1 MSKKRI
7 LSALSVI
14 ALALLLTG
22 CSASADLITLD
33 TTFKDVMNE
42 GFFSALIVYPLSQA
56 INWLSARTGIFMA
69 IALVTI
75 IINLIV
81 LLFTFR
87 SSVAMQKMQ
96 EIQPELQKVQ
106 AKYEGRTDEASQQR
120 MAMEMQQIYNKYNV
134 NPIGAL
140 LTTFIQ
146 FPLLIGM
153 YNAVRKSEA
162 VANGRFMNVS
172 LSITPREAIGQKA
185 WICLVIFA
193 LMVICQFISVK
204 VPQWVAE
211 YRGRQEADRHHK
223 VYKKP
228 ENQNVM
234 MTYGML
240 GMVAIAMFSIPT
252 AVSLYY
258 CISSIV
264 NILKTLAIDK
274 MTHKESN

>member
-7 LSALSVI
+7 LSVLSVV
-14 ALALLLTG
+14 ALAFILTG
-22 CSASADLITLD
+22 CSASAELITLD
-33 TTFKDVMNE
+33 TSFKDVMND
-42 GFFSALIVYPLSQA
+42 GFFTALIVYPLSQA
-56 INWLSARTGIFMA
+56 INWISSKTGIFLA
-69 IALVTI
+69 ISLVTI
-75 IINLIV
+75 IINVIV

-120 MAMEMQQIYNKYNV
+120 MAMKMQQIYNKYNV

-162 VANGRFMNVS
+162 VSNAKFMNVS
-172 LSITPREAIGQKA
+172 LSLTPRESIGQKA
-185 WICLVIFA
+185 WICLIIFI
-193 LMVICQFISVK
+193 LMVICQFISIK
-204 VPQWVAE
+204 IPQWLAE

-223 VYKKP
+223 TYKKP
-228 ENQNVM
+228 ESQNMM

-274 MTHKESN
+274 MTHKEND

>member
-1 MSKKRI
+1 MSKKRL
-7 LSALSVI
+7 LSVLSVI
-14 ALALLLTG
+14 ALAFFLTG
-22 CSASADLITLD
+22 CSASAELITLD
-33 TTFKDVMNE
+33 TTFKDVMND
-42 GFFSALIVYPLSQA
+42 GFFTALIVYPLSQA
-56 INWLSARTGIFMA
+56 INWLEARTGIFLA
-69 IALVTI
+69 ITLVTI
-75 IINLIV
+75 IINVIV

-120 MAMEMQQIYNKYNV
+120 MTMEMQQIYNKYNV

-162 VANGRFMNVS
+162 VANAKFMNVS
-172 LSITPREAIGQKA
+172 LSMTPRESIGQKA
-185 WICLVIFA
+185 WICLVIFV
-193 LMVICQFISVK
+193 LMVICQFISIK
-204 VPQWVAE
+204 VPQWLAE

-252 AVSLYY
+252 AVALYY

-264 NILKTLAIDK
+264 NILKTVAIDK
-274 MTHKESN
+274 MTHKETD

>member
-7 LSALSVI
+7 LSVLSVV
-14 ALALLLTG
+14 ALAFILTG
-22 CSASADLITLD
+22 CSASAELITLD
-33 TTFKDVMNE
+33 TSFKDVMND
-42 GFFSALIVYPLSQA
+42 GFFTALIVYPLSQA
-56 INWLSARTGIFMA
+56 INWISSKTGIFLA
-69 IALVTI
+69 ISLVTI
-75 IINLIV
+75 IINVIV

-162 VANGRFMNVS
+162 VSNAKFMNVS
-172 LSITPREAIGQKA
+172 LSLTPRESIGQKA
-185 WICLVIFA
+185 WICLIIFI
-193 LMVICQFISVK
+193 LMVICQFISIK
-204 VPQWVAE
+204 IPQWLAE

-223 VYKKP
+223 TYKKP
-228 ENQNVM
+228 ESQNMM

-274 MTHKESN
+274 MTHKEND

>member
-1 MSKKRI
+1 
-7 LSALSVI
+7 
-14 ALALLLTG
+14 
-22 CSASADLITLD
+22 
-33 TTFKDVMNE
+33 
-42 GFFSALIVYPLSQA
+42 
-56 INWLSARTGIFMA
+56 MA

>member
-7 LSALSVI
+7 LSVLSVV
-14 ALALLLTG
+14 ALAFILTG
-22 CSASADLITLD
+22 CSASAELITLD
-33 TTFKDVMNE
+33 TSFKDVMND
-42 GFFSALIVYPLSQA
+42 GFFTALIVYPLSQA
-56 INWLSARTGIFMA
+56 INWISSKTGIFLA
-69 IALVTI
+69 ISLVTI
-75 IINLIV
+75 IINVIV

-162 VANGRFMNVS
+162 VSNAKFMNVS
-172 LSITPREAIGQKA
+172 LSLTPRESIGQKA
-185 WICLVIFA
+185 WICLIIFI
-193 LMVICQFISVK
+193 LMVICQFISIK
-204 VPQWVAE
+204 IPQWLAE

-223 VYKKP
+223 TYKKP
-228 ENQNVM
+228 ESQNMM

-264 NILKTLAIDK
+264 NILKTLAINK
-274 MTHKESN
+274 MTHKEND

>member
-7 LSALSVI
+7 LSVLSVI
-14 ALALLLTG
+14 ALAFFLSG

-33 TTFKDVMNE
+33 TTFKDVMND
-42 GFFSALIVYPLSQA
+42 GFFSAVIVYPLAQA
-56 INWLSARTGIFMA
+56 INWLSARTGIFLA
-69 IALVTI
+69 VALITIA
-75 IINLIV
+75 INLIV

-87 SSVAMQKMQ
+87 SSIAMQKMQ
-96 EIQPELQKVQ
+96 EIQPEIQKIQ
-106 AKYEGRTDEASQQR
+106 AKYEGRTDDMSQQR

-162 VANGRFMNVS
+162 VANAKFMNVS
-172 LSITPREAIGQKA
+172 LSMTPRQSIGEKA
-185 WICLVIFA
+185 WICLVIFV
-193 LMVICQFISVK
+193 LMVICQFIAIK
-204 VPQWVAE
+204 TPQWLAE
-211 YRGRQEADRHHK
+211 YRGRQDAEKHHK
-223 VYKKP
+223 TYKKP
-228 ENQNVM
+228 ENQNAM

-274 MTHKESN
+274 MTHKETD

>member
-1 MSKKRI
+1 
-7 LSALSVI
+7 
-14 ALALLLTG
+14 
-22 CSASADLITLD
+22 
-33 TTFKDVMNE
+33 
-42 GFFSALIVYPLSQA
+42 
-56 INWLSARTGIFMA
+56 
-69 IALVTI
+69 
-75 IINLIV
+75 
-81 LLFTFR
+81 
-87 SSVAMQKMQ
+87 
-96 EIQPELQKVQ
+96 
-106 AKYEGRTDEASQQR
+106 
-120 MAMEMQQIYNKYNV
+120 MQQIYNKYDV

-162 VANGRFMNVS
+162 VADAKFMNVS
-172 LSITPREAIGQKA
+172 LSLTPREAFGQQA
-185 WICLVIFA
+185 WICLVIFV
-193 LMVICQFISVK
+193 LMVISQFVSIK
-204 VPQWVAE
+204 IPQWLAE
-211 YRGRQEADRHHK
+211 YRGRQEADRHHR

-240 GMVAIAMFSIPT
+240 GMVAIAMFTIPT

-274 MTHKESN
+274 MTHKETD